1 MDSSWLPLSRS
12 TGDYPF
18 EFNAWSRSSLWS
30 NFLNAC
36 ENFKPNFEW
45 MKNSPVDSLN
55 ETEGYWLYL
64 QNTFEYSIAID
75 KLLTPP
81 KIEMHMEKTDQFQ

>member
-1 MDSSWLPLSRS
+1 
-12 TGDYPF
+12 
-18 EFNAWSRSSLWS
+18 
-30 NFLNAC
+30 
-36 ENFKPNFEW
+36 